1 MRGGGDVLF
10 SRARQGIC
18 ETVLPSP
25 NQVGTWASHLQRLE
39 SSRPAS
45 VQPGSIK
52 GTDGTL
58 TFQRGQCHHRCS
70 FLRADSQL
78 QYLNNLD
85 PLPSEKQNNK
95 TKNGPGY
102 LTLVLE
108 TQPEKVWCGQNQVK
122 PGSLIFSLGND
133 SQMWSL
139 EQQHC
144 YHLEMVRNEISQA
157 PSRLPETRPQ
167 EGSLTTCVLTQLPGV
182 LAT

>member
-1 MRGGGDVLF
+1 MYHQELEDSSASLGACYFSYKPQTKVYGRLCPQRQGRRGMRGGGDVLF
-10 SRARQGIC
+10 SRARQGIY

-85 PLPSEKQNNK
+85 PLPSEKQENK
-95 TKNGPGY
+95 TK
-102 LTLVLE
+102 
-108 TQPEKVWCGQNQVK
+108 QK
-122 PGSLIFSLGND
+122 
-133 SQMWSL
+133 
-139 EQQHC
+139 
-144 YHLEMVRNEISQA
+144 R
-157 PSRLPETRPQ
+157 SRLFNFST
-167 EGSLTTCVLTQLPGV
+167 
-182 LAT
+182 